1 MIVMGARRLP
11 AQANEWIDRDR
22 PRSFVFEGKRFDA
35 FDGDTVS
42 SALLANDVAMMA
54 RSFKY
59 HRPRGIVSSANHDAN
74 VMLTTTRRTNIRA
87 DVEPVAE
94 GRSYRAVNTFGGLR
108 FDLAQVLQLFSRV
121 LPVGFYYKAFYRPRV
136 LFPWWERLVRE
147 MAGLGRIDPSAPCVR
162 SPRRNRF
169 CDVLVVGGGVAGLAT
184 ARACAAAGVDVLI
197 ADENPHLGGTFDY
210 LHARDP
216 AAQADRAAT
225 VAELEGSAKCEI
237 LTGHYAAG
245 FYADQSVPLVGRDGL
260 VHVRAKQ
267 VIVATGLYEQPAVFR
282 NNDLPGVM
290 LVTAAQRLVHRFAIA
305 PCAQAVIL
313 AGNDE
318 AYTAALDLH
327 AAGVS
332 IIAIVDLD
340 DSTVRG
346 DLVAAAMAA
355 GIQVISQAVIDEA
368 RGRGGRLSAVVV
380 RSANGSATQTIECD
394 GLFMSVGWAPAAG
407 LLYQA
412 GATLEYD
419 PALGQVVPRTLP
431 PDLHVAGRL
440 NGVFDIADQMADGT
454 AAANA
459 ALVAL
464 GLQVEASAPPP
475 RANAPHSHPYPIVAH
490 ASGKEFVDFD
500 EDLTIGDLRT
510 AFREGFDSVELMK
523 RYSTIGMG
531 PSQGKLS
538 NMNGVRILAHL
549 RGSDVNA
556 IGVTTTRPFTYPVPM
571 GILAGRRLRRQWH
584 TPMDELHRA
593 HGADM
598 GEAGTWLRPMSYAN
612 GSPPAAIEQEYRTVR
627 EAVGLIDVSTLGKI
641 EIFGADAEALLDYA
655 YTCSFEK
662 LQPGMTRYIIM
673 TDGSGT
679 LVDDGVAGR
688 FADDHFYITATSSHA
703 QVVVRQLQLYA
714 TQLRLDVAI
723 VDRTFQVGAVNL
735 AGPASRDVLRGL
747 TDLDLSPDAFPYL
760 ALREGRVAGVAARI
774 MRVGFVGELGYE
786 IHFPAGAG
794 PGIWQ
799 ALMAAGE
806 PHGIAP
812 FGVEAQRLLRLEKG
826 HLIVGQDTDG
836 TTNPFEANLAWAVS
850 LTKDRFVGKH
860 SLALLKPR
868 KARRLVGF
876 ITEDDPGRSIKEC
889 HLIIE
894 RGNIAG
900 RVTSVAHSP
909 HRQAVIGLAM
919 VDMALADVDRN
930 ISIRVSDG
938 TIIVAS
944 ISATPFY
951 DPDNARQVLAE
962 SPTGHRA

>member
-1 MIVMGARRLP
+1 MSARRLP
-11 AQANEWIDRDR
+11 PQANEWIDRDR

-35 FDGDTVS
+35 YAGDVLS
-42 SALLANDVAMMA
+42 SALLVNDVAMMA

-59 HRPRGIVSSANHDAN
+59 HRPRGVVSCANHDAN
-74 VMLTTTRRTNIRA
+74 VMLTTGERTNVRA
-87 DVEPVAE
+87 DVEPIEE
-94 GRSYRAVNTFGGLR
+94 GRSYRAVNTVGGLR

-121 LPVGFYYKAFYRPRV
+121 LPVGFYYKAFYRPRA
-136 LFPWWERLVRE
+136 LFPWWERLIRE
-147 MAGLGRIDPSAPCVR
+147 MAGLGKIDTAAPCVR
-162 SPRRNRF
+162 PPRRNRF
-169 CDVLVVGGGVAGLAT
+169 CDVLVIGGGVAGLAA
-184 ARACAAAGVDVLI
+184 ARTCVAAGVDVVI

-216 AAQADRAAT
+216 AAQAERAAS
-225 VAELEGSAKCEI
+225 VAELERSATCEV
-237 LTGHYAAG
+237 LVGHYAAG
-245 FYADQSVPLVGRDGL
+245 FYADQSVPLVGPEGL
-260 VHVRAKQ
+260 VHVLAQQ

-290 LVTAAQRLVHRFAIA
+290 LASAAQRLVHRFSIA
-305 PCAQAVIL
+305 PCTAAVIL
-313 AGNDE
+313 AGNNE
-318 AYTAALDLH
+318 AYSAALDLH

-340 DSTVRG
+340 DIAVRG
-346 DLVAAAMAA
+346 HLVATAMAA
-355 GIQVISQAVIDEA
+355 GIQVIPQAVVDEA
-368 RGRGGRLSAVVV
+368 RARNGRLAAVVV
-380 RSANGSATQTIECD
+380 RPAHGSVTQTIECD

-431 PDLHVAGRL
+431 RDVHVAGRL
-440 NGVFDIADQMADGT
+440 NGVFDRADQMADGT
-454 AAANA
+454 AAGNA
-459 ALVAL
+459 ALTAL
-464 GLQVEASAPPP
+464 GLQVDAVVAPP
-475 RANAPHSHPYPIVAH
+475 RANVPHSHPYPIVAH
-490 ASGKEFVDFD
+490 ARGKEFVDFD

-538 NMNGVRILAHL
+538 NMNGVRILARL

-571 GILAGRRLRRQWH
+571 GVLAGRRLRRQWH
-584 TPMDELHRA
+584 TPMDEIHRA
-593 HGADM
+593 LGADVR
-598 GEAGTWLRPMSYAN
+598 EAGTWLRPMSYMA
-612 GSPPAAIEQEYRTVR
+612 GSPVVAIEQEYRTVR

-641 EIFGADAEALLDYA
+641 EIFGVDAEALLDYA

-662 LQPGMTRYIIM
+662 LRPGMTRYIIM

-714 TQLRLDVAI
+714 IQLRLDVAI

-747 TDLDLSPDAFPYL
+747 TDLDLSADEFPYL
-760 ALREGRVAGVAARI
+760 ALREGRVAGVAARV

-786 IHFPAGAG
+786 IHFPASAG

-806 PHGIAP
+806 AHGIAP

-836 TTNPFEANLAWAVS
+836 TTNPFEANLAWAVR
-850 LTKDRFVGKH
+850 LPKERFVGKH

-868 KARRLVGF
+868 TARRLVGF
-876 ITEDDPGRSIKEC
+876 ITQADPGRSIKEC

-894 RGNIAG
+894 HGDIGG
-900 RVTSVAHSP
+900 RVTSVAYSP

-919 VDMALADVDRN
+919 VDAGLADVGRD

-938 TIIVAS
+938 SMITAS

-951 DPDNARQVLAE
+951 DPDNARQAPAE
-962 SPTGHRA
+962 SSTGQTA